1 MEKTYQPDAIER
13 SNYPFWENNGYFKPQ
28 ELEKT
33 KGKISHFCTML
44 PPPNVTG
51 TLHMGHGFEHTLMDI
66 LTRYHRM
73 MGDNTLWQGGTDH
86 AGIATQMVVER
97 LLESEG
103 SSRIA
108 LGRESFLKRV
118 WDWKEESGNII
129 CKQMRRMGTSPDW
142 SRDKFTMDEG
152 LSVGVKTAF
161 IKLYEEGL
169 IYRGERLV
177 NWDSK
182 LQTALS
188 DLEVISEEE
197 EGKLWHIQYSEEMPE
212 IIVATTRPET
222 LLGDTAIAVHPED
235 PRYRHLIGKM
245 IKVPLTHRE
254 IPIIADTYVDPAFG
268 SGCVKITPAHDF
280 NDYEIGKR
288 HNLPLI
294 NIFTE
299 TGLLNSNTP
308 KDYQGLN
315 REAAREKILKELNLT
330 EIKPHK
336 LKIPRSDRS
345 GVIVEPRITTQWYV
359 KMESMAKA
367 GIEAVTSGDIK
378 FYPENATNTYFEWL
392 NNIQDWCISRQLW
405 WGHRIP
411 AFYDSTG
418 KVYVGESVDQ
428 VRQKYGLDQNIL
440 LTQDE
445 DVLDT
450 WFSSALWPFST
461 LGWPEKTP
469 ELETFYPTNV
479 LVTGFDLIFF
489 WVARMIMF
497 GLKFTGQ
504 APFKH
509 VYFHGIIRD
518 HEGKKMSKSKGNV
531 LDPVDLIDGID
542 LDALL
547 KKRTYGMMQPRLKEA
562 VVKATQSQ
570 FPAGI
575 TAYGCD
581 ALRFTFAALA
591 STSRD
596 INFDM
601 QRMEGYRNFC
611 NKIWNAARFVLMNIA
626 PDAEAGGQSYDPGA
640 PKTFSNIDHWIWTK
654 LNKTISAC
662 HEAIAEYRFDHLA
675 QHIYEFIWN
684 DYCDWYLE
692 LAKVVLYDTNATA
705 EQKNGTKF
713 TLINILETAL
723 RLAHPIIPF
732 ITEEIWQTLK
742 TYLNAPHRSLETIML
757 CPYPTASENAENSDT
772 EGMVWVQKLIMTIR
786 TLRSESQISPAK
798 KIKVFLQN
806 PSEQET
812 RLLGLYTPWIENLCR
827 LESLVISSSEESQN
841 VKNSS
846 SKLLETLKIII
857 PLDGLID
864 VVAEK
869 ARLEKIQTKLLD
881 EVARLKI
888 KLGNEKFTQSAPA
901 EVVRKEQQKL
911 DEAERSCEEVSMKI
925 KSLL

>member
-13 SNYPFWENNGYFKPQ
+13 ANYPTWENSGYFKPSG
-28 ELEKT
+28 
-33 KGKISHFCTML
+33 KGQAFCTML

-103 SSRIA
+103 SSRLA
-108 LGRESFLKRV
+108 LGRENFLKRV
-118 WDWKEESGNII
+118 WSWKEESGNMI

-142 SRDKFTMDEG
+142 SRDKFTMDKD
-152 LSVGVKTAF
+152 LSLGVQTAF

-188 DLEVISEEE
+188 DLEVLSEEE
-197 EGKLWHIQYSEEMPE
+197 DGKLWFIQYSKDMPE

-235 PRYRHLIGKM
+235 SRYQHLIGKM
-245 IKVPLTHRE
+245 IKVPLCDRE

-288 HNLPLI
+288 HQLPFI

-299 TGLLNSNTP
+299 TGLLNQNTP
-308 KDYQGLN
+308 AAYQGLD
-315 REAAREKILKELNLT
+315 RLAAREKILSELNLVET
-330 EIKPHK
+330 KPHK
-336 LKIPRSDRS
+336 LKVPRSDRS
-345 GVIVEPRITTQWYV
+345 GVIVEPRLTTQWYV
-359 KMESMAKA
+359 KMEDMAKA
-367 GIEAVTSGDIK
+367 GIEAVVSGNIK
-378 FYPENATNTYFEWL
+378 FFPENAQNTYFEWL

-411 AFYDSTG
+411 AFYDPQG
-418 KVYVGESVDQ
+418 KIYVGESERAIREKHHLSDQ
-428 VRQKYGLDQNIL
+428 LI

-469 ELETFYPTNV
+469 DLETFYPTNV

-489 WVARMIMF
+489 WVSRMIMF

-504 APFKH
+504 VPFKH

-542 LDALL
+542 LESLL
-547 KKRTYGMMQPRLKEA
+547 QKRTYGMMQPRLKEA
-562 VVKATQSQ
+562 VIKSTKAQ
-570 FPAGI
+570 FPNGI
-575 TAYGCD
+575 TAFGCD

-611 NKIWNAARFVLMNIA
+611 NKIWNAARFVLMNLPESESA
-626 PDAEAGGQSYDPGA
+626 N
-640 PKTFSNIDHWIWTK
+640 FSIREFSPIDIWIWTK
-654 LNKTISAC
+654 LNKTIQAC
-662 HEAIAEYRFDHLA
+662 HHAISEYRFDHLA

-692 LAKVVLYDTNATA
+692 LAKVVLNNPNTSEA
-705 EQKNGTKF
+705 QKNGTRF
-713 TLINILETAL
+713 TLVNILETAL
-723 RLAHPIIPF
+723 RLAHPIIPY
-732 ITEEIWQTLK
+732 ITEEIWQSLK
-742 TYLNAPHRSLETIML
+742 GYLEAPHRSLSTIML
-757 CPYPTASENAENSDT
+757 CPYPQASEKAEEEKTLDSMLLMQN
-772 EGMVWVQKLIMTIR
+772 LIMAIR

-798 KIKVFLQN
+798 KVKVFIQN
-806 PSEQET
+806 SAEHDALWIKNYQ
-812 RLLGLYTPWIENLCR
+812 PWIESLCR
-827 LESLVISSSEESQN
+827 LESLTINLSDHPDST
-841 VKNSS
+841 VKNSTS
-846 SKLLETLKIII
+846 TLLNHLKIII

-864 VVAEK
+864 LDAEK
-869 ARLEKIQTKLLD
+869 ARLEKQQSKLSEEMHRLK
-881 EVARLKI
+881 ARLE
-888 KLGNEKFTQSAPA
+888 NEKFVQSAPA
-901 EVVRKEQQKL
+901 DVVEKERQKL
-911 DEAERSCEEVSMKI
+911 QEAERLFNEGAHKLQAFSA
-925 KSLL
+925 

>member
-1 MEKTYQPDAIER
+1 MEKTYQPNLIEQ
-13 SNYPFWENNGYFKPQ
+13 SNYPAWESHGYFKASG
-28 ELEKT
+28 
-33 KGKISHFCTML
+33 KGPAFCTML

-103 SSRIA
+103 TSRLA
-108 LGRESFLKRV
+108 LGREGFLKRV
-118 WDWKEESGNII
+118 WQWKEESGSMIS
-129 CKQMRRMGTSPDW
+129 KQMRRMGTSPDW
-142 SRDKFTMDEG
+142 SRDRFTMDDE
-152 LSVGVKTAF
+152 LSLGVRHAF

-197 EGKLWHIQYSEEMPE
+197 NGKLWFIQYSPE
-212 IIVATTRPET
+212 IPEMIVATTRPET

-235 PRYRHLIGKM
+235 PRYKHWIGKT
-245 IKVPLTHRE
+245 ITVPIVGRK
-254 IPIIADTYVDPAFG
+254 IPIIGDEYVDPAFG

-280 NDYEIGKR
+280 NDYEMAKR
-288 HNLPLI
+288 HQLPLI

-299 TGLLNSNTP
+299 TGLLNENAPSE
-308 KDYQGLN
+308 YQGLD
-315 REAAREKILKELNLT
+315 RTAAREKILTELNVIET
-330 EIKPHK
+330 KAHA
-336 LKIPRSDRS
+336 LKVPRSDRS
-345 GVIVEPRITTQWYV
+345 GVIVEPRLTTQWYV

-367 GIEAVTSGDIK
+367 AIQAVRSGEIK
-378 FYPENATNTYFEWL
+378 FYPQNAENTYFEWL

-411 AFYDSTG
+411 AFYDSQG
-418 KVYVGESVDQ
+418 KVYVGENEIA
-428 VRQKYGLDQNIL
+428 VREAHGLPDTL
-440 LTQDE
+440 KLTQDE

-461 LGWPEKTP
+461 LGWPHP
-469 ELETFYPTNV
+469 SPDLETFYPTSV

-497 GLKFTGQ
+497 GLKFTGKV
-504 APFKH
+504 PFKH

-531 LDPVDLIDGID
+531 LDPVDLIDGIE
-542 LDALL
+542 LEALL
-547 KKRTYGMMQPRLKEA
+547 EKRTYGMMQPRLKES
-562 VVKATQSQ
+562 VIKATKAQ
-570 FPAGI
+570 FPEGI
-575 TAYGCD
+575 PAFGCD

-601 QRMEGYRNFC
+601 SRMEGYRNFC
-611 NKIWNAARFVLMNIA
+611 NKIWNAARFVLMNLK
-626 PDAEAGGQSYDPGA
+626 PESGEAYRPQSDRHLS
-640 PKTFSNIDHWIWTK
+640 KIDRWIFSK
-654 LNKTISAC
+654 LNQTIETC
-662 HEAIAEYRFDHLA
+662 HGAISEYRFDHLA
-675 QHIYEFIWN
+675 QAIYDFMWN

-692 LAKVVLYDTNATA
+692 MSKVILNDPQASEA
-705 EQKNGTKF
+705 DKNGAKY
-713 TLINILETAL
+713 TLVTVLDILL

-732 ITEEIWQTLK
+732 LTEEVWKNIKEFLS
-742 TYLNAPHRSLETIML
+742 APHASDSTIMR
-757 CPYPTASENAENSDT
+757 CPYPKAEENDSADVLTSVD
-772 EGMVWVQKLIMTIR
+772 WIQRLIITIR

-798 KIKVFLQN
+798 KIKVAIQGN
-806 PSEQET
+806 AEET
-812 RLLGLYTPWIENLCR
+812 LLIESYGPWIKNLCR
-827 LESLVISSSEESQN
+827 LETLSLNESSEKILNNTATALMDS
-841 VKNSS
+841 VK
-846 SKLLETLKIII
+846 IHI
-857 PLDGLID
+857 PLDGLVDIE
-864 VVAEK
+864 AEK
-869 ARLEKIQTKLLD
+869 TRLEKITAKLSDEISRLETKLH
-881 EVARLKI
+881 
-888 KLGNEKFTQSAPA
+888 NEKFIQSAPQA
-901 EVVRKEQQKL
+901 VIEKERLKL
-911 DEAERSCEEVSMKI
+911 TEAQIQYQELEKKRASYR
-925 KSLL
+925 